1 MATAGSYPA
10 NDFALDH
17 VLDVCREQGFTR
29 ILEIGVGHGKAVPV
43 LAAAGLE
50 ITGLDRNPEMVEV
63 SRAAMVAAGQDP
75 DRIILGDF
83 EDPAVVAAVVEQ
95 GPFDAVLGLGILPT
109 ALDEDGV
116 WRSVNALLRPD
127 GRAFMEYRNVLFSL
141 VTFNRHTRDFIL
153 DDLLV
158 HVSPAMRQAAA
169 EFIEPRLNV
178 DVPPRPTSPNP
189 PRYHNPLTIPAAVER
204 VGLADATPVYFHY
217 HPAPPALEAV
227 DPELFHADAKALE
240 HEDSGWKG
248 MFLCSVFL
256 LDARRTSD

>member
-43 LAAAGLE
+43 LAGAGLE
-50 ITGLDRNPEMVEV
+50 ITGVDRNPEMVEV
-63 SRAAMVAAGQDP
+63 SRAAMVAVGQDP
-75 DRIILGDF
+75 DRITLGDI
-83 EDPAVVAAVVEQ
+83 EDPAVVASLLEQ

-109 ALDEDGV
+109 AVDEDGV
-116 WRSVNALLRPD
+116 WRSVSSLLRPG

-158 HVSPAMRQAAA
+158 DVSPTMRQAAA

-189 PRYHNPLTIPAAVER
+189 PKYHNPLTIPATVER
-204 VGLADATPVYFHY
+204 IGLADPTPVYFHY
-217 HPAPPALEAV
+217 HAAPPALEAA
-227 DPELFHADAKALE
+227 DPDLFHAESTALE

-256 LDARRTSD
+256 IDARRD